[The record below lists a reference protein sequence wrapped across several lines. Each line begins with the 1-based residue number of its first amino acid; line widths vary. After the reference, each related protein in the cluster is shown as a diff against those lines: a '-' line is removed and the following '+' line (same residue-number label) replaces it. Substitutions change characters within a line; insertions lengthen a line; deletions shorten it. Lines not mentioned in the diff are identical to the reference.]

1 MTQARMGRQQRIVV
15 AHLFRK
21 TILLVLLKSSR
32 DPKLVKMLHEYAVC
46 PVDHGINYPLAS
58 FIALSWDNTLD
69 RSMYGTCTPLKD
81 MYHGSQNLDELQKEL
96 AVTRELA
103 IPRYDVFAAYDEQE
117 GIQSRVQLVLFLG
130 ALFSTE
136 DQ

>member
-1 MTQARMGRQQRIVV
+1 MTQARMGRQQRIVI
-15 AHLFRK
+15 AHLFCK

-32 DPKLVKMLHEYAVC
+32 DPKLVKMLHEHAGC
-46 PVDHGINYPLAS
+46 PVDHGINHPLAS
-58 FIALSWDNTLD
+58 FVALSWDNTLD
-69 RSMYGTCTPLKD
+69 RCMYGTCTPLND

-103 IPRYDVFAAYDEQE
+103 VPRYDVSAAYDEQE
-117 GIQSRVQLVLFLG
+117 GIQSRVQLILFLR
-130 ALFSTE
+130 ALFGTE